1 MSPRPDDADF
11 GIDIGFQPVSDAPLR
26 VFRTMAV
33 LIEAFETVDRERVN
47 FVVRVRPAVLLEGL
61 EAGSI

>member
-11 GIDIGFQPVSDAPLR
+11 AIDIGFQAVSDTPSR

-47 FVVRVRPAVLLEGL
+47 FVVRVRPAVLLEDL